1 MIHKLRTTTKIDFDE
16 IGNSLLLFDR
26 TKNCLLPGS
35 RDFVMMTGGAVDV
48 RYVVDNRAC

>member
-1 MIHKLRTTTKIDFDE
+1 MIQKLRTTTKIGFDE

-35 RDFVMMTGGAVDV
+35 RDLSDDDRWRSSRT
-48 RYVVDNRAC
+48 VVDNRAC